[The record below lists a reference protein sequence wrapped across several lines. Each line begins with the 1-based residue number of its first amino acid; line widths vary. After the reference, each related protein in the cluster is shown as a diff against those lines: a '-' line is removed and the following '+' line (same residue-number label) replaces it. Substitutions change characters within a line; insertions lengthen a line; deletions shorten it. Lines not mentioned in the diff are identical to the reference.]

1 MLTGTVWTVGTVQ
14 TPRYTAPMRNAI
26 AAGVLLSGVCVTVG
40 AATSGSSQG
49 PRQPVGEI
57 VNASAEVVM
66 ADGRPTHWLAEPRPQ
81 PGAPAGWEVA
91 TGTAHAGTRS
101 LLVSAARTTWTN
113 KTLVRPYAKYRLSGW
128 IKTEDV
134 PSGEGWGARFE
145 LRGGVILAGA
155 APRFTGTNDWTRVDI
170 SFETGGQ
177 DSFILAATLGAP
189 RGRPAPDAPAVAA
202 GKAWFDDLSLELIE
216 ARELKPDVVIHA
228 ARTRE
233 PMPDLIYGQ
242 FIEHL
247 GRSIYGGIW
256 AEMLEDRKFYSAV
269 GETRRD
275 REHVPSPWRAIGEP
289 SAVTMASEGA
299 FVGAHSPR
307 VDLGESG
314 ERRGIAQS
322 GLAIVAGKGYVGH
335 VVLAGDPSVAV
346 DVTLIWGPGATER
359 QQVTIKAL
367 TESFARYPIAFRPD
381 GASDAVQLE
390 ITGRG
395 RGSFRVGTA
404 SLMPNDNIKGMRRDT
419 LELLKQLDSPIYRWP
434 GGNFVSGY
442 DWKDG
447 IGDRDTRPP
456 RKNPAWTGIEH
467 NDFGMHEF
475 FDFLSEV
482 NSQPFIAV
490 NAGLGNAESAA
501 QEVEYV
507 NGGPDTPMGKLR
519 AHNGRRD
526 PWGAKYWAVGNE
538 MSGDWQL
545 GNVPIEEF
553 VKRHNTFSQAL
564 LKVDPSILLVAS
576 GEAVRAS
583 SDWDR
588 QLLTHGADYI
598 HLNSKHFYRQ
608 DWHGGG
614 LLTHV
619 RQIGDAIRDIADAH
633 REYMRTIPQM
643 KGRDIRVSLDEWNY
657 WYGPHVFGE
666 LGTRY
671 FLRDALGIAAGINE
685 YSRQTDVI
693 AMANYAQTVNV
704 IGAIKTNKTAAVLDS
719 TGEALVMYRR
729 HFGTLPVEITGAPE
743 PLDVA
748 AAWTTDKSALT
759 ISVVNPTFQSQRLVF
774 RLDGARLATDGTKW
788 VLTAA
793 DDMAYNEPGK
803 PPVVRF
809 VESRVTGFAEALE
822 VPPASATI
830 FRIVVR

>member
-1 MLTGTVWTVGTVQ
+1 M
-14 TPRYTAPMRNAI
+14 RYAI
-26 AAGVLLSGVCVTVG
+26 AAGALLTGVFVSVG
-40 AATSGSSQG
+40 GATSGSAQG
-49 PRQPVGEI
+49 PRQPVGAI
-57 VNASAEVVM
+57 VNPSAELLLP
-66 ADGRPTHWLAEPRPQ
+66 DGRPAQWIAEPRPQ
-81 PGAPAGWEVA
+81 PGAQPGAEVA
-91 TGTAHAGTRS
+91 SGTSHAGTRS

-113 KTLVRPYAKYRLSGW
+113 KTLVRPYATYRLSGW

-134 PSGEGWGARFE
+134 PSGEGWGARLE
-145 LRGGVILAGA
+145 LRGGVTTTSPAQRIAG
-155 APRFTGTNDWTRVDI
+155 TTDWTRVDI
-170 SFETGGQ
+170 TFDTEGQ
-177 DSFILAATLGAP
+177 DSVILAATLGGP
-189 RGRPAPDAPAVAA
+189 RGRPVPGEPGVAP
-202 GKAWFDDLSLELIE
+202 GKAWFDDLTLELIE
-216 ARELKPDVVIHA
+216 ARELRPEVVIHA
-228 ARTRE
+228 AATRE

-275 REHVPSPWRAIGEP
+275 REHVPSPWRAVGEP
-289 SAVTMASEGA
+289 QAVTMVTAGA
-299 FVGAHSPR
+299 FVGAHSPQ
-307 VDLGESG
+307 VDLGTG
-314 ERRGIAQS
+314 DQAKGIAQT
-322 GLAIVAGKGYVGH
+322 GLAVVAGKGYTGYVI
-335 VVLAGDPSVAV
+335 LAGDQSAAPIDVSV
-346 DVTLIWGPGATER
+346 IWGPGPTER
-359 QQVTIKAL
+359 QVVTLKAL
-367 TESFARYPIAFRPD
+367 TSSFEKYPLAFRA
-381 GASDAVQLE
+381 GASSDDVRFE
-390 ITGRG
+390 IAGRG
-395 RGSFRVGTA
+395 RGTFRVGTA
-404 SLMPNDNIKGMRRDT
+404 SLMPDDNVNGMRRDT

-447 IGDRDTRPP
+447 IGDRDRRPP

-467 NDFGMHEF
+467 NDFGTHEF
-475 FDFLSEV
+475 FDFLHELD
-482 NSQPFIAV
+482 SQPFIAV
-490 NAGLGNAESAA
+490 NAGLGSAEEAA
-501 QEVEYV
+501 QQVEYV
-507 NGGPDTPMGKLR
+507 NGGPDTPMGRLR
-519 AHNGRRD
+519 AQHGRREA
-526 PWGAKYWAVGNE
+526 WGAKYWAVGNE

-553 VKRHNTFSQAL
+553 VKRHNAFSQAL

-588 QLLTHGADYI
+588 QLLAQGADYI

-619 RQIGDAIRDIADAH
+619 RQIGDAIRAIADAH

-643 KGRDIRVSLDEWNY
+643 QGRDIRVSLDEWNY

-704 IGAIKTNKTAAVLDS
+704 IGAIKTSKTAAVLDS

-729 HFGTLPVEITGAPE
+729 HFGTIPVEITGAPE

-748 AAWTTDKSALT
+748 VAWTTDRTALT
-759 ISVVNPTFQSQRLVF
+759 ISVVNPTFEPQRLSF
-774 RLDGARLATDGTKW
+774 RAEFQGGGTRLASDGTKW

-793 DDMAYNEPGK
+793 DDMTYNEPGK
-803 PPVVRF
+803 VPAVRF
-809 VESRVTGFAEALE
+809 TESRATGVRDALE
-822 VPPASATI
+822 LAPASATI
-830 FRIVVR
+830 FRIAVR

>member
-1 MLTGTVWTVGTVQ
+1 M
-14 TPRYTAPMRNAI
+14 
-26 AAGVLLSGVCVTVG
+26 
-40 AATSGSSQG
+40 
-49 PRQPVGEI
+49 
-57 VNASAEVVM
+57 
-66 ADGRPTHWLAEPRPQ
+66 
-81 PGAPAGWEVA
+81 
-91 TGTAHAGTRS
+91 
-101 LLVSAARTTWTN
+101 
-113 KTLVRPYAKYRLSGW
+113 
-128 IKTEDV
+128 
-134 PSGEGWGARFE
+134 
-145 LRGGVILAGA
+145 
-155 APRFTGTNDWTRVDI
+155 
-170 SFETGGQ
+170 
-177 DSFILAATLGAP
+177 
-189 RGRPAPDAPAVAA
+189 
-202 GKAWFDDLSLELIE
+202 
-216 ARELKPDVVIHA
+216 KPDIVIHA
-228 ARTRE
+228 ATTRE
-233 PMPDLIYGQ
+233 VMPDLIYGQ

-275 REHVPSPWRAIGEP
+275 REHVPSPWQAVGA
-289 SAVTMASEGA
+289 SGAVTMATAGA
-299 FVGAHSPR
+299 FVGAHSPQ
-307 VDLGESG
+307 VDLGPTV
-314 ERRGIAQS
+314 ERSGIAQA
-322 GLAIVAGKGYVGH
+322 GLAVVAGRGYVGY
-335 VVLAGDPSVAV
+335 VILAGDPSVAV
-346 DVTLIWGPGATER
+346 DVSLIWGPGATQR
-359 QQVTIKAL
+359 QMVTIKAL
-367 TESFARYPIAFRPD
+367 TASFEKHAVAFHPD
-381 GASDAVQLE
+381 GSSDAVRFE

-395 RGSFRVGTA
+395 RGRFRIGTA
-404 SLMPNDNIKGMRRDT
+404 SLMPFDHINGMRRDT
-419 LELLKQLDSPIYRWP
+419 LALLKQLDAPIYRWP

-447 IGDRDTRPP
+447 IGDRDKRPP

-475 FDFLSEV
+475 FDFLREV
-482 NSQPFIAV
+482 KSQPFIAV
-490 NAGLGNAESAA
+490 NAGLGNAVSAA

-507 NGGPDTPMGKLR
+507 NGAPDTPMGRLR
-519 AHNGRRD
+519 AQHGRRE

-545 GNVPIEEF
+545 GNVPVEEF

-564 LKVDPSILLVAS
+564 LAVDPSILLVAS

-598 HLNSKHFYRQ
+598 HFNSKHFYRQ

-619 RQIGDAIRDIADAH
+619 RQIGDAIRAIADAH

-643 KGRDIRVSLDEWNY
+643 QGRNIRVSLDEWNY

-685 YSRQTDVI
+685 YSRNTDVV
-693 AMANYAQTVNV
+693 ALATYAQTVNV
-704 IGAIKTNKTAAVLDS
+704 IGAIKTSKTAAVLDS

-729 HFGTLPVEITGAPE
+729 HFGTVPVEITGAPE

-748 AAWTTDKSALT
+748 AAWTADRTALT
-759 ISVVNPTFQSQRLVF
+759 ISVVNPTFEPQRLVF

-809 VESRVTGFAEALE
+809 TESRVTGVQDALQ
-822 VPPASATI
+822 VAPASATI
-830 FRIVVR
+830 FRIARASQR

>member
-1 MLTGTVWTVGTVQ
+1 MRIVI
-14 TPRYTAPMRNAI
+14 TAAVVL
-26 AAGVLLSGVCVTVG
+26 GVIVSVG
-40 AATSGSSQG
+40 AAPPRAAQG
-49 PRQPVGEI
+49 PRQPVGDI
-57 VNASAEVVM
+57 VNPSAEVVLP
-66 ADGRPTHWLAEPRPQ
+66 DGRPAQWVLEPRQ
-81 PGAPAGWEVA
+81 AAGAPAGGDVA
-91 TGTAHAGTRS
+91 SAMSHAGTRS
-101 LLVSAARTTWTN
+101 LLVSAARTAWIN
-113 KTLVRPYAKYRLSGW
+113 KTLVRPYATYRLTGW
-128 IKTEDV
+128 IKTQDV
-134 PSGEGWGARFE
+134 PSADGWGARFE
-145 LRGGVILAGA
+145 LRGGMTVTS
-155 APRFTGTNDWTRVDI
+155 APQRITGTTDWTRVDVT
-170 SFETGGQ
+170 FDTGGQ
-177 DSFILAATLGAP
+177 DSFILAITLGAP
-189 RGRPAPDAPAVAA
+189 RGRAVPGEPAVAA
-202 GKAWFDDLSLELIE
+202 GNAWFDDMSLELVT
-216 ARELKPDVVIHA
+216 ARDLKPDVVIHA
-228 ARTRE
+228 ATTRA

-275 REHVPSPWRAIGEP
+275 REHVPSPWRAIGE
-289 SAVTMASEGA
+289 SGAVTMERAGA
-299 FVGAHSPR
+299 FVGAHSPQ
-307 VDLGESG
+307 VDLGTGG
-314 ERRGIAQS
+314 ERRGIAQT
-322 GLAIVAGKGYVGH
+322 GLAVVANKGYVGY
-335 VVLAGDPSVAV
+335 VVLAGAPSVGV
-346 DVTLIWGPGATER
+346 DVTLAWGPGANQR
-359 QQVTIKAL
+359 QTVTIKAL
-367 TESFARYPIAFRPD
+367 TDSFAKYPIAFRAN
-381 GASDAVQLE
+381 GSSEAVAFE

-395 RGSFRVGTA
+395 RGVFRVGTA
-404 SLMPNDNIKGMRRDT
+404 SLMPDDNIKGMRRDT
-419 LELLKQLDSPIYRWP
+419 LALLKQLDAPIYRWP

-447 IGDRDTRPP
+447 IGDRDRRPP

-475 FDFLSEV
+475 FDFLTEV
-482 NSQPFIAV
+482 KSQPFIAV

-507 NGGPDTPMGKLR
+507 NGGPETPMGKLR
-519 AHNGRRD
+519 AQNGRRE
-526 PWGAKYWAVGNE
+526 PWRATYWAVGNE

-564 LKVDPSILLVAS
+564 LKVDPSIRLVAS

-619 RQIGDAIRDIADAH
+619 RQIGDAIRAIADAH

-643 KGRDIRVSLDEWNY
+643 QGRDIRVSLDEWNY

-671 FLRDALGIAAGINE
+671 FLRDALGIAAGLNE

-729 HFGTLPVEITGAPE
+729 HFGTVPVEITGAPE

-748 AAWTTDKSALT
+748 ASWTADRAALT
-759 ISVVNPTFQSQRLVF
+759 ISIVNPTFAPQRLAF
-774 RLDGARLATDGTKW
+774 RLDGAPLASTGTKW

-793 DDMAYNEPGK
+793 DDMAYNEPGQ

-809 VESRVTGFAEALE
+809 TESPVTGVQDVLE
-822 VPPASATI
+822 VAPASATI
-830 FRIVVR
+830 FRIVARRR

>member
-1 MLTGTVWTVGTVQ
+1 MQ
-14 TPRYTAPMRNAI
+14 MHRCSI
-26 AAGVLLSGVCVTVG
+26 ALGVLLAGVCVSDAG
-40 AATSGSSQG
+40 AISGRTQG
-49 PRQPVGEI
+49 QRQPVGEI
-57 VNASAEVVM
+57 VNPSAEVLLP
-66 ADGRPTHWLAEPRPQ
+66 DGRPTQWIVEPRPQ
-81 PGAPAGWEVA
+81 PGAPAGAAVA
-91 TGTAHAGTRS
+91 SGTSHAGTRS
-101 LLVSAARTTWTN
+101 LLVSAARMTWTN

-128 IKTEDV
+128 IKTEAI
-134 PSGEGWGARFE
+134 PSGDGWGARLE
-145 LRGGVILAGA
+145 LRGGVTMTSA
-155 APRFTGTNDWTRVDI
+155 AQRITGTTDWTRVNITFD
-170 SFETGGQ
+170 TGGQ

-189 RGRPAPDAPAVAA
+189 RGRRAPGEPDVAS
-202 GKAWFDDLSLELIE
+202 GQAWFDDLTLELIE
-216 ARELKPDVVIHA
+216 ARELRPDVVIHA
-228 ARTRE
+228 AGTRE

-256 AEMLEDRKFYSAV
+256 AEMLEDRKFYATV

-275 REHVPSPWRAIGEP
+275 REHVPSPWRAVGDVQ
-289 SAVTMASEGA
+289 AVTMATAGA
-299 FVGAHSPR
+299 FVGAHSPQ
-307 VDLGESG
+307 VDLGPG
-314 ERRGIAQS
+314 GQPRGIAQT
-322 GLAIVAGKGYVGH
+322 GLAVAAGKSYTGYVI
-335 VVLAGDPSVAV
+335 LAGDQSAAPI
-346 DVTLIWGPGATER
+346 DVTVTWGPGPNDR
-359 QQVTIKAL
+359 QVVTIHAL
-367 TESFARYPIAFRPD
+367 TPAFAKYPVAFRA
-381 GASDAVQLE
+381 GASSEDVRFE
-390 ITGRG
+390 ILGRG
-395 RGSFRVGTA
+395 RGTFRVGTA
-404 SLMPNDNIKGMRRDT
+404 SLMPDDNVKGMRRDT
-419 LELLKQLDSPIYRWP
+419 LELLKQLDAPIYRWP

-447 IGDRDTRPP
+447 IGDRDKRPP

-475 FDFLSEV
+475 FDFLHEV

-490 NAGLGNAESAA
+490 NAGLGNAQSAA
-501 QEVEYV
+501 EEVEYV
-507 NGGPDTPMGKLR
+507 NGGPDTPMGRLR
-519 AHNGRRD
+519 SQNGRRE
-526 PWGAKYWAVGNE
+526 PWGSKYWAVGNE

-588 QLLTHGADYI
+588 QLLAQGADYI

-619 RQIGDAIRDIADAH
+619 RQIGDAIRAIADAH

-643 KGRDIRVSLDEWNY
+643 QGRDIRVSLDEWNY

-671 FLRDALGIAAGINE
+671 FLRDALGIAAGLNE

-729 HFGTLPVEITGAPE
+729 HFGTVPVEITGAPE

-748 AAWTTDKSALT
+748 AAWTADRTALT
-759 ISVVNPTFQSQRLVF
+759 ISVVNPTFEPQRLAF
-774 RLDGARLATDGTKW
+774 RLEGARLASDGTQW
-788 VLTAA
+788 VLTAD

-803 PPVVRF
+803 APAVRF
-809 VESRVTGFAEALE
+809 TERRVTGVQETLE
-822 VPPASATI
+822 LAPASATI
-830 FRIVVR
+830 FRIAVR

>member
-1 MLTGTVWTVGTVQ
+1 M
-14 TPRYTAPMRNAI
+14 RYAI
-26 AAGVLLSGVCVTVG
+26 AAGALLLGVFTSAG
-40 AATSGSSQG
+40 SATSSSLQG

-57 VNASAEVVM
+57 VNPSAEM
-66 ADGRPTHWLAEPRPQ
+66 LLPDGRPAQWIAEPRPQ
-81 PGAPAGWEVA
+81 PGTPAGSDVA
-91 TGTAHAGTRS
+91 TGTSHTGTRS
-101 LLVSAARTTWTN
+101 LQVSAARTAWTN
-113 KTLVRPYAKYRLSGW
+113 KTLVRPYATYRLSGW

-145 LRGGVILAGA
+145 LRGGVILAA
-155 APRFTGTNDWTRVDI
+155 MPQRFTGTTDWTRVDI
-170 SFETGGQ
+170 TFETGGQ

-189 RGRPAPDAPAVAA
+189 RGRPVPGEPVVAS
-202 GKAWFDDLSLELIE
+202 GKAWFDDLSLQLIS
-216 ARELKPDVVIHA
+216 AKELKPDVVINA

-275 REHVPSPWRAIGEP
+275 REHVPSPWRAVGEP
-289 SAVTMASEGA
+289 GALTMVAEGA
-299 FVGAHSPR
+299 FVGAHSPQ
-307 VDLGESG
+307 VELGPG
-314 ERRGIAQS
+314 DAPRGIAQG
-322 GLAIVAGKGYVGH
+322 GLAVVAGKGYTGYVI
-335 VVLAGDPSVAV
+335 LAGDSSAAV
-346 DVTLIWGPGATER
+346 DVTLAWGPLATQR
-359 QQVTIKAL
+359 QMVTIKAL
-367 TESFARYPIAFRPD
+367 TPSFAKYPIAFRPD
-381 GASDAVQLE
+381 GSSDDVRLE

-395 RGSFRVGTA
+395 RGRFRVGTA
-404 SLMPNDNIKGMRRDT
+404 SLMPSDHVKGMRRDT
-419 LELLKQLDSPIYRWP
+419 LELLKQLDAPIYRWP

-447 IGDRDTRPP
+447 IGDRDKRPP

-475 FDFLSEV
+475 FDFLDEV
-482 NSQPFIAV
+482 KSQPFIAV

-507 NGGPDTPMGKLR
+507 NAGPETPMGKLR
-519 AHNGRRD
+519 AQNGRRA

-564 LKVDPSILLVAS
+564 LQVDPSILLVAS

-619 RQIGDAIRDIADAH
+619 RQIADAIRDIADAH
-633 REYMRTIPQM
+633 REYMRSIPQM
-643 KGRDIRVSLDEWNY
+643 QGRNIRVSLDEWNY

-704 IGAIKTNKTAAVLDS
+704 IGAIKTNKTSAVLDS

-729 HFGTLPVEITGAPE
+729 HFGTVPVEITGAPE

-748 AAWTTDKSALT
+748 AAWTADKSALT
-759 ISVVNPTFQSQRLVF
+759 ISVVNPTFEPQRLAF
-774 RLDGARLATDGTKW
+774 RLDGARLASEGTKW
-788 VLTAA
+788 VLTAP

-809 VESRVTGFAEALE
+809 TESRVTGVQDAFE

-830 FRIVVR
+830 FRISVR

>member
-1 MLTGTVWTVGTVQ
+1 MRIVI
-14 TPRYTAPMRNAI
+14 TAAVVL
-26 AAGVLLSGVCVTVG
+26 GVIVSVG
-40 AATSGSSQG
+40 AAPPREAQG
-49 PRQPVGEI
+49 PRQPVGDI
-57 VNASAEVVM
+57 VNPSAEVVLP
-66 ADGRPTHWLAEPRPQ
+66 DGRPAQWVLEPRPAA
-81 PGAPAGWEVA
+81 GAPAGGDVA
-91 TGTAHAGTRS
+91 SATSHAGTRS
-101 LLVSAARTTWTN
+101 LLVSAARTAWIN
-113 KTLVRPYAKYRLSGW
+113 KTLVRPYATYRLTGW
-128 IKTEDV
+128 IKTQDV
-134 PSGEGWGARFE
+134 PSAEGWGARFE
-145 LRGGVILAGA
+145 LRGGMTVTS
-155 APRFTGTNDWTRVDI
+155 APQRITGTTDWTRVDVT
-170 SFETGGQ
+170 FDTGGQ
-177 DSFILAATLGAP
+177 DSFILAITLGAP
-189 RGRPAPDAPAVAA
+189 RGRPVPGEAAVAA
-202 GKAWFDDLSLELIE
+202 GNAWFDDLSLELVT
-216 ARELKPDVVIHA
+216 ARDLKPDVVIHA
-228 ARTRE
+228 ATTRA

-275 REHVPSPWRAIGEP
+275 REHVPSPWRAVGES
-289 SAVTMASEGA
+289 SAVTMERAGA
-299 FVGAHSPR
+299 FVGAHSPQ
-307 VDLGESG
+307 VELGTG
-314 ERRGIAQS
+314 GDRRGIAQT
-322 GLAIVAGKGYVGH
+322 GLAVVANKGYVGY
-335 VVLAGDPSVAV
+335 VVLAGAPSVSV
-346 DVTLIWGPGATER
+346 DVTLAWGPGANQR
-359 QQVTIKAL
+359 QTVTIKAL
-367 TESFARYPIAFRPD
+367 TDSFAKYPIAFRTN
-381 GASDAVQLE
+381 GSSEAVAFE
-390 ITGRG
+390 ITGHG
-395 RGSFRVGTA
+395 RGAFRVGTA
-404 SLMPNDNIKGMRRDT
+404 SLMPDDNIKGMRRDT
-419 LELLKQLDSPIYRWP
+419 LALLKQLDAPIYRWP

-447 IGDRDTRPP
+447 IGDRDRRPP

-482 NSQPFIAV
+482 KSQPFIAV

-507 NGGPDTPMGKLR
+507 NGGPETPMGKLR
-519 AHNGRRD
+519 AQNGRRE
-526 PWGAKYWAVGNE
+526 PWRATYWAVGNE

-564 LKVDPSILLVAS
+564 LKVDPSIRLVAS

-619 RQIGDAIRDIADAH
+619 RQIGDAIRAIADAH

-643 KGRDIRVSLDEWNY
+643 QGRDIRVSLDEWNY

-671 FLRDALGIAAGINE
+671 FLRDALGIAAGLNE

-729 HFGTLPVEITGAPE
+729 HFGTVPVEITGAPE

-748 AAWTTDKSALT
+748 ASWTADRSALT
-759 ISVVNPTFQSQRLVF
+759 ISVVNPTFAPQRLAF
-774 RLDGARLATDGTKW
+774 RLDGAQLTSTGTKW

-793 DDMAYNEPGK
+793 DDMAYNEPGQ

-809 VESRVTGFAEALE
+809 TESPVTGVQDVLE
-822 VPPASATI
+822 VAPTSATI
-830 FRIVVR
+830 FRIVARRR